1 MMRPSL
7 TTSFAAAA
15 ACLFVAASAA
25 AEAKPKANPP
35 VAADAKLDCNA
46 LEIAAKELF
55 SKGSY
60 AASLKQAEAAAKC
73 SGTNAMAT
81 IAATAACKIKNSD
94 RARFWSARLEGTQRL
109 AVEQVCA
116 TENIVLAA
124 PAAAPVAAPAQD
136 CKALT
141 DEGRTNFNN
150 GKLAE
155 ALTSFEA
162 AMRCDPKRDL
172 ALLTALAAC
181 RSKNKEKAL
190 QWSDRVADAKFA
202 PVMQVCMAAGIELP
216 PRPAPAKTA
225 PTSAGQKPVVAP
237 K

>member
-7 TTSFAAAA
+7 TTSVAAAA

-46 LEIAAKELF
+46 FETAAKELF

-73 SGTNAMAT
+73 TGTNAMAT

-94 RARFWSARLEGTQRL
+94 RARYWSARLEETQRL
-109 AVEQVCA
+109 AVVQACA
-116 TENIVLAA
+116 TENIVL
-124 PAAAPVAAPAQD
+124 AAPVAAPAQD

-150 GKLAE
+150 GKFAE

-181 RSKNKEKAL
+181 RGKNKEKAL
-190 QWSDRVADAKFA
+190 QWSARVADAKIT
-202 PVMQVCMAAGIELP
+202 PVMQVCMVAGIELP

-225 PTSAGQKPVVAP
+225 PTSTGQNPVVAP